1 MDLIIGKAG
10 GKDFSVDAQEL
21 VTGRTC
27 IIAQS
32 GAGKSWAIAVLCERL
47 CRSGIGFCIIDTE
60 GEYFSLKEKYHL
72 LWLGSDEHADLDI
85 DTVNIRDVMSKAIRN
100 NTAVIFDV
108 SETEMRE
115 RVSELAHALYEIESE
130 IRLPYLLIVEEA
142 DKFIPQS
149 RESLKKLEEIS
160 RRGRKRGLGLLVATQ
175 RPSFV
180 NKNVL
185 SQCNNQIIGKLS
197 IENDLRAVDLFFSSR
212 KEVEELATLEPGEFF
227 VLGKITPRKT
237 QIAFSMRETKHQGLT
252 PRLSPHPP
260 ALSPPVVAPEP
271 EKRPVFAPASEKVS
285 LSVPM
290 KYPGIVPVMTREEAL
305 DTAHQ
310 KRKKGFLGRK
320 EEHILSVDLVFWPI
334 ISATVRYLSGL
345 LRTPREIS
353 FSLDGRGARI
363 VRIAGGLSVRADLS
377 PWCGLPPEAITVFR
391 QLSLKGSTTAD
402 LEAATHLSP
411 SVIRESLR
419 RLTEK
424 KIVTEG
430 RLVSSTRCYVPLV
443 RVRIPRFASLRDT
456 HIMGLSPVS
465 GSLKEVKVTEED
477 IRSVL
482 KGLEP
487 TAEIVTWKVWYY
499 PLYEVAI
506 SSSHGDR
513 LLFVDGIGGKLI
525 PLAD

>member
-1 MDLIIGKAG
+1 MDLIIGKAT

-32 GAGKSWAIAVLCERL
+32 GAGKSWAIAVICERL
-47 CRSGIGFCIIDTE
+47 CHSGIGFCIIDTE

-85 DTVNIRDVMSKAIRN
+85 DTMNIRDVMTKAIKN

-130 IRLPYLLIVEEA
+130 IRLPYLLMVEEA

-149 RESLKKLEEIS
+149 RDSLKKLEEIS
-160 RRGRKRGLGLLVATQ
+160 RRGRKRGLGMLVATQ

-197 IENDLRAVDLFFSSR
+197 IENDLRAVDLFFASR

-237 QIAFSMRETKHQGLT
+237 LITFSPRETRHQGLT
-252 PRLSPHPP
+252 PRLSLHPSAP
-260 ALSPPVVAPEP
+260 GSYIAPEP
-271 EKRPVFAPASEKVS
+271 EKKSAPSHMPEKS
-285 LSVPM
+285 TRSIGTNHQ
-290 KYPGIVPVMTREEAL
+290 GIAPILTREEAL
-305 DTAHQ
+305 DTVHR
-310 KRKKGFLGRK
+310 KRKKGFLGRS
-320 EEHILSVDLVFWPI
+320 EEHLLSVDLVYWPI
-334 ISATVRYLSGL
+334 ISVTTRYLGGL
-345 LRTPREIS
+345 LRKPRES
-353 FSLDGRGARI
+353 HFFLDGRGARI
-363 VRIAGGLSVRADLS
+363 VRIAQGLSVQGDLS
-377 PWCGLPPEAITVFR
+377 PWCGLSAEAIAVFR
-391 QLSLKGSTTAD
+391 QLSPKGSTAPD
-402 LEAATHLSP
+402 LEAATHFP
-411 SVIRESLR
+411 PAVIRESLR
-419 RLTEK
+419 RLMEK

-430 RLVSSTRCYVPLV
+430 CLLSSTKCYVPLI
-443 RVRIPRFASLRDT
+443 RVRAPRLSSLQET
-456 HIMGLSPVS
+456 GKPGLMPLIGVM
-465 GSLKEVKVTEED
+465 KEMKISQEE
-477 IRSVL
+477 IRSLL

-487 TAEIVTWKVWYY
+487 TAEIVSWDVWYY
-499 PLYEVAI
+499 PLYEAFL
-506 SSSHGDR
+506 SSAGGDR
-513 LLFVDGIGGKLI
+513 MLFVDGIGGKLV
-525 PLAD
+525 PLTR